1 MSSPASGPF
10 KSRLLN
16 LIVENYQQFLDH
28 CGLTWRQV
36 QFSTS
41 TTVQTVMYS
50 VYSLFQSLVKGKKR
64 LQSTQ
69 PPQSPQ
75 LNAAQASPKQQGEFD
90 QPILDLLII
99 AREEVKR
106 SRRLK
111 VHPNSVQAI
120 ASQRQ
125 TKKLVLVGADQ
136 QILDVLSWRQRV
148 KLRLYIS
155 RSEPTFQSSPE
166 QTGFSAITIAQN
178 YTQAITRTTEELGIT
193 LRQAWQTSAKE
204 LTIHT
209 PENYSIQTSV
219 EANLHQVQSVIWA
232 AIDYFFFK
240 DHNYQLNSE
249 SQPENVL
256 SGTPQNQ
263 QLTPQPQKSQSPI
276 LTNSRRPLAATS
288 TTKSEKYSAKSLT
301 TSPDCG
307 LIMID
312 AIKYSETD
320 DGAVAVRPRSFQVR
334 QLLQVGEPAQRT
346 ALTTCG
352 RNSANHNDT
361 ASPECLS
368 AEATAVGY
376 VKHPL
381 EQVLE
386 WLDRVLF
393 WVEEAVIRA
402 WEWIKQR

>member
-1 MSSPASGPF
+1 MSSPASGPY

-16 LIVENYQQFLDH
+16 LMVENYQQFLDH
-28 CGLTWRQV
+28 WGLTWRQV
-36 QFSTS
+36 QFSTR

-50 VYSLFQSLVKGKKR
+50 VYSLFQTLVKGKKR

-90 QPILDLLII
+90 QLIVDLLII

-111 VHPNSVQAI
+111 VHPDLVQAI
-120 ASQRQ
+120 ACQRQ
-125 TKKLVLVGADQ
+125 TKKLVLVGTNQ

-155 RSEPTFQSSPE
+155 RSEPSSQSSPE
-166 QTGFSAITIAQN
+166 QTVFSAITIAQN
-178 YTQAITRTTEELGIT
+178 YTHAITHTTEELGIT
-193 LRQAWQTSAKE
+193 LRQAWQTSAKD
-204 LTIHT
+204 LTVHT
-209 PENYSIQTSV
+209 PKNQSIQTAS
-219 EANLHQVQSVIWA
+219 ANFNQVQAVIWA

-240 DHNYQLNSE
+240 DYNSQLNSE
-249 SQPENVL
+249 SQPEKVL
-256 SGTPQNQ
+256 SGSPQNQ
-263 QLTPQPQKSQSPI
+263 QLTPQPRKSQSPI
-276 LTNSRRPLAATS
+276 LANSRLTWALTS
-288 TTKSEKYSAKSLT
+288 ARKLEKHSAESLT
-301 TSPDCG
+301 TSPGYG
-307 LIMID
+307 LIMSD

-320 DGAVAVRPRSFQVR
+320 DCAVAVRPRSFQVR

-346 ALTTCG
+346 ALTTCR
-352 RNSANHNDT
+352 RNSPNRNDT
-361 ASPECLS
+361 GSPECLS

-381 EQVLE
+381 EKVLE

>member
-41 TTVQTVMYS
+41 TTVQAVMYS

-69 PPQSPQ
+69 PPESPQ
-75 LNAAQASPKQQGEFD
+75 LNAAQTSPKQQGDCCD

-111 VHPNSVQAI
+111 VHPDSVQAI

-125 TKKLVLVGADQ
+125 TKKLVLVGADD

-155 RSEPTFQSSPE
+155 RTKYSPQSSPE
-166 QTGFSAITIAQN
+166 SPVFSAITLAQN

-193 LRQAWQTSAKE
+193 LRQAWLSSAKQ

-209 PENYSIQTSV
+209 PENHSIQPSS
-219 EANLHQVQSVIWA
+219 ANFHQVQAVIWA

-240 DHNYQLNSE
+240 DYNSQLHSE

-256 SGTPQNQ
+256 SGNPQNQ
-263 QLTPQPQKSQSPI
+263 QLTPQPQKSQAPI
-276 LTNSRRPLAATS
+276 LANSRRPLAATS

-307 LIMID
+307 LIMSD
-312 AIKYSETD
+312 AIKYSELGD
-320 DGAVAVRPRSFQVR
+320 
-334 QLLQVGEPAQRT
+334 
-346 ALTTCG
+346 
-352 RNSANHNDT
+352 RNDSA
-361 ASPECLS
+361 SREYLS

-393 WVEEAVIRA
+393 WIEEGVIRA

>member
-1 MSSPASGPF
+1 MSSPASGPY

-16 LIVENYQQFLDH
+16 LMVENYQQFLDH
-28 CGLTWRQV
+28 WGLTWRQV
-36 QFSTS
+36 QFSTR

-90 QPILDLLII
+90 QLILDLLII

-111 VHPNSVQAI
+111 VHPDLVQAI
-120 ASQRQ
+120 ACQRQ
-125 TKKLVLVGADQ
+125 TKKLVLVGTNQ

-155 RSEPTFQSSPE
+155 RSEPTSQSSPE

-178 YTQAITRTTEELGIT
+178 YTHAITHTTAELGIT
-193 LRQAWQTSAKE
+193 LRQAWQTSAKD
-204 LTIHT
+204 LTVHT
-209 PENYSIQTSV
+209 PKNQSIQTAS
-219 EANLHQVQSVIWA
+219 ANFNQVQAVIWA

-240 DHNYQLNSE
+240 DYNSQLNSE
-249 SQPENVL
+249 SQPEKVL
-256 SGTPQNQ
+256 SGSPQNQ
-263 QLTPQPQKSQSPI
+263 QLTPQPQNSQSPI
-276 LTNSRRPLAATS
+276 LANSRRTFTS
-288 TTKSEKYSAKSLT
+288 TSARKLEKYSAKSLT
-301 TSPDCG
+301 TSPGCG
-307 LIMID
+307 LIMSD

-393 WVEEAVIRA
+393 WIEEAVIRA